1 MSHAD
6 ALTAAPRPAKG
17 GGLLRKVAGYS
28 AMRASTEGL
37 IGLRGILLAT
47 LLGPAAFGS
56 WALLRLATKY
66 AAIAGLAVSR
76 GLELELLHISPEA
89 DGARS
94 RASGAALGFM
104 LAVSGA
110 LASLALLGAA
120 LVEAPTDRLVLQ
132 GFAAAVVAE
141 AVYGYALVST
151 RVRTTLRRYALLE
164 AGTAALHLVLGVS
177 LARMFGLA
185 GAFAALALSASVG
198 AAVAGRWVEMRPR
211 FDAPAVRAMLGVGLP
226 VALTGV
232 LGILLQTADR
242 WVIAAWGGQELL
254 GYYAFGGALASAGV
268 ALALAVRT
276 VVFPEVYGET
286 RLAGAAAALRRH
298 LERSLIPFATLVP
311 PVLGVMGACV
321 GPAVGLI
328 APQYAPAIPTARL
341 FLLSG
346 AALGLVNLSAVGAV
360 AAGRQALL
368 PLYAA
373 GALAVG
379 LGLAAIGLAL
389 GLGLEGTAAAS
400 LVGHTLFAAAVLR
413 LNAKLSDV
421 LEPERLV
428 ARALRPLLW
437 CVVAVTVAGHA
448 AAALREDG
456 AAVGIYLLL
465 ILPLLPRCL
474 GEWRRVRGE
483 R

>member
-1 MSHAD
+1 
-6 ALTAAPRPAKG
+6 
-17 GGLLRKVAGYS
+17 
-28 AMRASTEGL
+28 
-37 IGLRGILLAT
+37 
-47 LLGPAAFGS
+47 
-56 WALLRLATKY
+56 
-66 AAIAGLAVSR
+66 
-76 GLELELLHISPEA
+76 
-89 DGARS
+89 
-94 RASGAALGFM
+94 
-104 LAVSGA
+104 
-110 LASLALLGAA
+110 
-120 LVEAPTDRLVLQ
+120 
-132 GFAAAVVAE
+132 
-141 AVYGYALVST
+141 
-151 RVRTTLRRYALLE
+151 
-164 AGTAALHLVLGVS
+164 
-177 LARMFGLA
+177 
-185 GAFAALALSASVG
+185 
-198 AAVAGRWVEMRPR
+198 
-211 FDAPAVRAMLGVGLP
+211 
-226 VALTGV
+226 
-232 LGILLQTADR
+232 
-242 WVIAAWGGQELL
+242 
-254 GYYAFGGALASAGV
+254 
-268 ALALAVRT
+268 
-276 VVFPEVYGET
+276 
-286 RLAGAAAALRRH
+286 
-298 LERSLIPFATLVP
+298 
-311 PVLGVMGACV
+311 VLGVMGACV